1 MIMARRQTVAG
12 LAALL
17 GVLFAGPSQ
26 ASAVRTRTSPRRCAS
41 EGPAKFSRKIFSLAG
56 NKWWPATVYLFVTSS
71 RSEGRDKCEESREC
85 RSCPA
90 GAS

>member
-1 MIMARRQTVAG
+1 MIMVWRQTVAA

-26 ASAVRTRTSPRRCAS
+26 ASAVRTKTSPRRCAS

-56 NKWWPATVYLFVTSS
+56 NKWWPVTVYLFVTSS

-85 RSCPA
+85 RPCPA